1 MQKNNL
7 DRRFDL
13 RRPPN
18 EHLKRTCYP
27 NYLTELHETVT
38 RTTRPADPGQV
49 SGKDFILTVFSAA
62 ISEI

>member
-13 RRPPN
+13 GRPPN
-18 EHLKRTCYP
+18 EHLKRTCFP
-27 NYLTELHETVT
+27 NELSELHQTLT
-38 RTTRPADPGQV
+38 RTTPGQV
-49 SGKDFILTVFSAA
+49 SGFSILTVFSAA